1 MVRTRKERKAANEI
15 KLAHPDRSAAPSEET
30 LLKLAQ
36 DRNLFEEAERQKRKH
51 AKGDDKDEDED
62 EDEELLSP
70 KADRIMDAILW
81 SMSLAML
88 HFTLDVLVQHQYAI
102 SIIWPQIIIRTIQA
116 FAVFLLLIY
125 VLHPHK
131 ANPKLLPGL
140 PLRFQDPLRQAIF
153 FVASISSGC
162 YLIHISNKYSY
173 LAVMKQ
179 SPPLG
184 CIWVWSV
191 IELNLPLSVLSLAVT
206 GGFFYRGGY
215 TIKAPY

>member
-1 MVRTRKERKAANEI
+1 MVQTRKERKAANEI

-51 AKGDDKDEDED
+51 AKDED

-70 KADRIMDAILW
+70 TADRIMDAILW

-88 HFTLDVLVQHQYAI
+88 HFTLDVLVFHQYAI
-102 SIIWPQIIIRTIQA
+102 SIIWPQIIIRTMQA

-191 IELNLPLSVLSLAVT
+191 IELNLPLAVLSLAVT
-206 GGFFYRGGY
+206 GGFFYQGGY